1 MKPSERLNE
10 LNIFLPEPPT
20 PVGAYVPGMRVGNL
34 IYVSGQ
40 IPLVD
45 GKVAITGKVG
55 GNRTLEEGQAAA
67 RQCGLNA
74 LGIAAQVAGGI
85 DNIARIVRLAV
96 FVNSAP
102 NFTDHP
108 KVANGASELMLSIFR
123 DAGRH
128 VRAAVGAAA
137 LPLDAAVEV
146 ELIAEV
152 GVGGPA

>member
-10 LNIFLPEPPT
+10 LSIFLPKPPT
-20 PVGAYVPGMRVGNL
+20 PVGAYVPGMRVGDL

-40 IPLVD
+40 IPLVE
-45 GKVAITGKVG
+45 GKVTITGKVG
-55 GNRTLEEGQAAA
+55 ADRTLEEGQAAA
-67 RQCGLNA
+67 RQCALNA

-85 DNIARIVRLAV
+85 DNIARVVRLAV

-102 NFTDHP
+102 DFTDHP

-146 ELIAEV
+146 EMIVQV